1 MSKDF
6 ALNEDLAASMIRSQ
20 IGALQD
26 LLYCLENNIIDGGYM
41 IESIKMLGRKNQQII
56 RFCEQVNKL
65 ESSLAVSF
73 R

>member
-1 MSKDF
+1 MSKDLS
-6 ALNEDLAASMIRSQ
+6 LNEDLAASMIRSQ

-26 LLYCLENNIIDGGYM
+26 LLYCLENNIVDGNYM
-41 IESIKMLGRKNQQII
+41 AEAVKMLGRKNQQII
-56 RFCEQVNKL
+56 KFCEQMNKL

>member
-1 MSKDF
+1 MSKNLS
-6 ALNEDLAASMIRSQ
+6 LNEDLAASMIRSQ

-26 LLYCLENNIIDGGYM
+26 LLYCLENNIVDGNYM
-41 IESIKMLGRKNQQII
+41 TEAIKMLGRKNQQII
-56 RFCEQVNKL
+56 KFCEQMSKL

>member
-6 ALNEDLAASMIRSQ
+6 GLNEDLAASMIRSQ

-26 LLYCLENNIIDGGYM
+26 LLYCLENNIVDGSYM
-41 IESIKMLGRKNQQII
+41 IEAIKMLGRKNQQII
-56 RFCEQVNKL
+56 KFCEQMSTL
-65 ESSLAVSF
+65 ESSLAGSF

>member
-26 LLYCLENNIIDGGYM
+26 LLYCLENNIVDGSYM
-41 IESIKMLGRKNQQII
+41 IETIKMLGRKNQQIVK
-56 RFCEQVNKL
+56 FCEQMSEL
-65 ESSLAVSF
+65 ESSLATSF

>member
-1 MSKDF
+1 MSKDLS
-6 ALNEDLAASMIRSQ
+6 LNEDLAASMIRSQ

-26 LLYCLENNIIDGGYM
+26 LLYCLENNIVDGSYM
-41 IESIKMLGRKNQQII
+41 SEAIKMLGRKNQQIVK
-56 RFCEQVNKL
+56 FCEQMNKL

>member
-6 ALNEDLAASMIRSQ
+6 AMNKDLAASMIRSQ

-26 LLYCLENNIIDGGYM
+26 LLYCLENNIVDGSYM

-56 RFCEQVNKL
+56 KFCEQMSKL
-65 ESSLAVSF
+65 ESSLATSF